1 MLSDAPEYRHSLS
14 GCYIDVD
21 DGKSPPL
28 TIRKC
33 YDTVSNVMKKSP
45 SAGRHPLRLFLARL
59 WPHPLAVSNKH
70 VVIAGL
76 GAGIGLVLT
85 SLLSH
90 WMLGELNLWFVAPVG
105 ASAVL
110 LFGLPASPLAQPW
123 AIVGGNSLSALA
135 GVTVSQLI
143 PDPAIACGVAAC
155 VAILLMFQLRC
166 LHPPGGAVALT
177 AILGGPSVQQLG
189 YQFVLT
195 PVLLNSLTL
204 ALLALL
210 FNNLAGRRYPHPLA
224 PEEVKPQPVA
234 MPVPLTRADLHQA
247 LQGGE
252 LLDIDEDDLQALLLR
267 AEEIA
272 QRRQFSG

>member
-1 MLSDAPEYRHSLS
+1 MN
-14 GCYIDVD
+14 
-21 DGKSPPL
+21 KSA
-28 TIRKC
+28 
-33 YDTVSNVMKKSP
+33 
-45 SAGRHPLRLFLARL
+45 SAGSHPLRLFLARL
-59 WPHPLAVSNKH
+59 WPHPLAVSKKH
-70 VVIAGL
+70 VAIAGL
-76 GAGIGLVLT
+76 GAGIGLILT

-90 WMLGELNLWFVAPVG
+90 WVLGELNLWFVAPVG

-143 PDPAIACGVAAC
+143 PDPALACGVAAC

-189 YQFVLT
+189 YHFVLT
-195 PVLLNSLTL
+195 PILLNSLTL

-224 PEEVKPQPVA
+224 PEEVKPDPVA

-247 LQGGE
+247 LQDGE

>member
-1 MLSDAPEYRHSLS
+1 MNKGPAAGKHS
-14 GCYIDVD
+14 
-21 DGKSPPL
+21 
-28 TIRKC
+28 
-33 YDTVSNVMKKSP
+33 
-45 SAGRHPLRLFLARL
+45 LRLFLARL
-59 WPHPLAVSNKH
+59 WPHPLAVSKKH

-123 AIVGGNSLSALA
+123 AIVGGNTLSALA
-135 GVTVSQLI
+135 GVTVSRLI

-195 PVLLNSLTL
+195 PILLNSLTL

-210 FNNLAGRRYPHPLA
+210 LNNLAGRRYPHPLA
-224 PEEVKPQPVA
+224 PQEVKPEPVA

-247 LQGGE
+247 LEGGE
-252 LLDIDEDDLQALLLR
+252 LLDIDEDDLQELLLR

>member
-1 MLSDAPEYRHSLS
+1 M
-14 GCYIDVD
+14 DVD
-21 DGKSPPL
+21 SGKSPPL
-28 TIRKC
+28 TIRKS
-33 YDTVSNVMKKSP
+33 YDTVSNVINKP
-45 SAGRHPLRLFLARL
+45 SSAARHALRRFLARL
-59 WPHPLAVSNKH
+59 WPHPLAVSKKH
-70 VVIAGL
+70 IIIASL

-90 WMLGELNLWFVAPVG
+90 WALGELNLWFVAPVG

-110 LFGLPASPLAQPW
+110 VFGLPASPLAQPW
-123 AIVGGNSLSALA
+123 SVVGGNSVSALA

-155 VAILLMFQLRC
+155 AAILLMFSLRC

-177 AILGGPSVQQLG
+177 AILGGPTVQHLG
-189 YQFVLT
+189 YHFVLT
-195 PVLLNSLTL
+195 PILLNSLTL
-204 ALLALL
+204 ALLVLL

-224 PEEVKPQPVA
+224 SDEVKPEPVA

-267 AEEIA
+267 AEDIA
-272 QRRQFSG
+272 QRRQFSR